1 MVRSNSSAISMA
13 MFAAIVAPL
22 LLAPAICRAADPPA
36 GTAMKALEPP
46 KATAPAAAP
55 AAKAIEPA
63 AMAALNK
70 MGAYLRSLKTF
81 QVSAATSTD
90 GVTDDGQVIAND
102 AVTDLLAQMPNR
114 LRVEVTSDDQH
125 RFYFFDGK
133 NLTVWG
139 ERVNYYATVPAPPTI
154 AQLADLLYEK
164 YDINMPLE
172 DLFLWG
178 TPHSDANSITAARDF
193 GPSQI
198 LGVTCQQYA
207 FRQPGLDWQIWIQN
221 GAYPLPRK
229 LVLTTT
235 SDPARPRYTSIL
247 TWNLAPSFD
256 EGAFT
261 FNPPKDAH
269 RIVLA
274 ESRQEAGGK
283 QK

>member
-1 MVRSNSSAISMA
+1 MMHSNSLAVSMVL
-13 MFAAIVAPL
+13 FAAFASP
-22 LLAPAICRAADPPA
+22 LLAPANCRAADPPA
-36 GTAMKALEPP
+36 GTAMKPMAPP
-46 KATAPAAAP
+46 KAPAPAAP
-55 AAKAIEPA
+55 ATSKAIEPA
-63 AMAALNK
+63 ALAALNK
-70 MGAYLRSLKTF
+70 MGAYLRSLKAF
-81 QVSAATSTD
+81 QVSASTSTD

-102 AVTDLLAQMPNR
+102 AVADLVAQVPNR

-125 RFYFFDGK
+125 RLYFFDGK
-133 NLTVWG
+133 NLTVFA
-139 ERVNYYATVPAPPTI
+139 ERANYYATVPAPPTI
-154 AQLADLLYEK
+154 AQLADMLYEK

-178 TPHSDANSITAARDF
+178 TPRSDVGSITSARDF

-256 EGAFT
+256 DGAFT
-261 FNPPKDAH
+261 FDPPKDAH

-274 ESRQEAGGK
+274 ESRQQAGK